1 MRLFVLMPP
10 AIHNTDFTTTFSSY
24 DKEKRTKVTKTVSY
38 EGAYDFFISQKLV
51 PLAIHHPIN
60 VNETKVDR
68 YGETEGK
75 DKMVMPTIG
84 CIQVKDKEQ
93 GKWMIPIFTT
103 VDEFLESPMGV
114 WINNRFTNAKGEV
127 KLDWINKWREQIKRC
142 NEGGLTHFCVAL
154 PITLRGQNQR
164 EEIIST
170 LRNNPYQG
178 EMEEKLATTG
188 IKKSSARQEIG
199 RFYRTE
205 YPMFI
210 IPTGVT
216 KAPSYYSGDG
226 GRFFNIA
233 PMKQDGKKSPYLEEY
248 AKNMG
253 YELAK
258 PVVVSKKPKMKKLT
272 QAEQTLAPRE
282 WFMQQ
287 YMGLQSSVFN
297 LPYEGFNGSKRDYLE
312 AWGGNTNYLLA
323 ATCIYHNVKGNP
335 PSVNELGQQFNEVLS
350 HILIQ
355 YVNPNNA
362 QQIPNDFEGYLNQ
375 YLPPFPTKYPL
386 WPLDMVNMKA
396 LNESDIGR
404 VLELDEQPY
413 ELLTEKYTYTSTSL
427 PPSLL
432 LLSLDSHYR
441 HSNLIENYGE
451 ALNKDYIQRFIKEGA
466 KNLVEDDALHQYHCY
481 FWDEDE
487 MKIGLMNHGFLNF
500 ISPTLWNKN

>member
-10 AIHNTDFTTTFSSY
+10 AIHNTDFTTSFNSW
-24 DKEKRTKVTKTVSY
+24 DKEKKKKVSKTVTY

-60 VNETKVDR
+60 VNETKVNR

-75 DKMVMPTIG
+75 SKMVMPTIG

-93 GKWMIPIFTT
+93 GKWMMPIFTT
-103 VDEFLESPMGV
+103 VDEFLESPMGF

-154 PITLRGQNQR
+154 PITLRGQGHYA
-164 EEIIST
+164 EIKSN
-170 LRNNPYQG
+170 LRNNPFKG
-178 EMEEKLATTG
+178 EMEEKLASKG
-188 IKKSSARQEIG
+188 VPKSSARQEIG
-199 RFYRTE
+199 LFYRTE

-210 IPTGVT
+210 IPTGTT
-216 KAPSYYSGDG
+216 KAPSYYGDG
-226 GRFFNIA
+226 GRYFNIA
-233 PMKQDGKKSPYLEEY
+233 PMKLNSKKSPYLEEY

-253 YELAK
+253 YDLAK
-258 PVVVSKKPKMKKLT
+258 PVVVSKNPKMKKLT
-272 QAEQTLAPRE
+272 KLEKTLAPRE

-287 YMGLQSSVFN
+287 YMGLQNSVFN
-297 LPYEGFNGSKRDYLE
+297 LPYEGFNVSKRDFLE
-312 AWGGNTNYLLA
+312 EWGGNTNYLLA
-323 ATCIYHNVKGNP
+323 STFIYHNAKGGANTLSVK
-335 PSVNELGQQFNEVLS
+335 ELGQQFNEVLS

-375 YLPPFPTKYPL
+375 YLPTFPTKYPL

-396 LNESDIGR
+396 LNELDIGR
-404 VLELDEQPY
+404 VLELDGQPY
-413 ELLTEKYTYTSTSL
+413 ELFTEKYTYTSTSL

-432 LLSLDSHYR
+432 VLSLDSH
-441 HSNLIENYGE
+441 GE
-451 ALNKDYIQRFIKEGA
+451 ALNKDYIQQFIEEGA

-481 FWDEDE
+481 FWDDDE

-500 ISPTLWNKN
+500 ISPTLWDKK

>member
-10 AIHNTDFTTTFSSY
+10 AIHNTDFTTSFSSY
-24 DKEKRTKVTKTVSY
+24 DKEQKKKVSKTVTF

-51 PLAIHHPIN
+51 PLAIHHPIK

-75 DKMVMPTIG
+75 EKMVMPTIG

-103 VDEFLESPMGV
+103 VDEFLKSPMGV

-154 PITLRGQNQR
+154 PITLRGKNQR

-178 EMEEKLATTG
+178 EMVERMATTG
-188 IKKSSARQEIG
+188 VKKSSARQEIG

-205 YPMFI
+205 YPMFV
-210 IPTGVT
+210 IPTGID
-216 KAPSYYSGDG
+216 KAQSYYSEG
-226 GRFFNIA
+226 GRYFNIA
-233 PMKQDGKKSPYLEEY
+233 PMKQDSKKSPYLEEY

-272 QAEQTLAPRE
+272 KLEKTLAPRE

-297 LPYEGFNGSKRDYLE
+297 LPHEGF
-312 AWGGNTNYLLA
+312 LA
-323 ATCIYHNVKGNP
+323 RTIAQLMSCHPIYNPFSQSGQSQGQNLSVK
-335 PSVNELGQQFNEVLS
+335 ELGQQFNEVLS

-355 YVNPNNA
+355 YVNPNSPP
-362 QQIPNDFEGYLNQ
+362 QIRSDFAEYMEQNLRT
-375 YLPPFPTKYPL
+375 FPSQNTL
-386 WPLDMVNMKA
+386 WPLDMVNMKS
-396 LNESDIGR
+396 LGDLKDGMNS
-404 VLELDEQPY
+404 LWEQQNKTPPY
-413 ELLTEKYTYTSTSL
+413 EQNNQKYTYTSTSL

-441 HSNLIENYGE
+441 HPNLIHPHGG
-451 ALNKDYIQRFIKEGA
+451 ALSKDYIQQFIEEGA

-481 FWDEDE
+481 FWDDDE
-487 MKIGLMNHGFLNF
+487 MRIGLMNHGFLNF
-500 ISPTLWNKN
+500 ISPTLWDKN

>member
-1 MRLFVLMPP
+1 MPP
-10 AIHNTDFTTTFSSY
+10 AIHNTDFTTSFSSY
-24 DKEKRTKVTKTVSY
+24 DKEQKKKVAKTVTY
-38 EGAYDFFISQKLV
+38 QGAYDFFISQKLV
-51 PLAIHHPIN
+51 PLAIHHPIK

-103 VDEFLESPMGV
+103 VDEFLKSPMGV

-127 KLDWINKWREQIKRC
+127 KLDWINKWKEQIKRC

-164 EEIIST
+164 EEVIST
-170 LRNNPYQG
+170 LRNNPHQG
-178 EMEEKLATTG
+178 DMEDKMATTG

-210 IPTGVT
+210 IPTGLT
-216 KAPSYYSGDG
+216 KAPSYYAGDG

-233 PMKQDGKKSPYLEEY
+233 PMKQNGKKSPYLVEY

-253 YELAK
+253 YDLAK

-272 QAEQTLAPRE
+272 QAEETLAPRE

-297 LPYEGFNGSKRDYLE
+297 LPCEGFLGTISHIMSCHPLYSILN
-312 AWGGNTNYLLA
+312 N
-323 ATCIYHNVKGNP
+323 
-335 PSVNELGQQFNEVLS
+335 PSVKELGQQFNEVLS

-355 YVNPNNA
+355 YVNPNNT
-362 QQIPNDFEGYLNQ
+362 QQLPNDFEGYLNQ
-375 YLPPFPTKYPL
+375 YLPSFPSHNTL
-386 WPLDMVNMKA
+386 WPLDMVNMKS
-396 LNESDIGR
+396 LGDLKGGMNS
-404 VLELDEQPY
+404 LWEQQNTTPPY
-413 ELLTEKYTYTSTSL
+413 EKNTRQYTYTSTCL

-451 ALNKDYIQRFIKEGA
+451 ALNKDYIQQFIEEGA

-500 ISPTLWNKN
+500 ISPTLWDKN